1 MSLVTL
7 REGMVPRFALLAMA
21 LALVACG
28 TKLDSAKVSKAVSDG
43 INAQMQMPVA
53 SVDCSQAPPDVKA
66 GTTFECTATPTLGG
80 KLTVKVTENDNAGN
94 VSWEL
99 TKIDGLLDLQK
110 AEQAVAKGFKEQTG
124 ADVTVSCG
132 GRWRAGK
139 TGETFECTAKNADGT
154 ETPVTV
160 TEKDAD
166 GNIAWSTNAAPTPE
180 GEAAPNHE

>member
-7 REGMVPRFALLAMA
+7 RERIVPRFGLLALA

-28 TKLDSAKVSKAVSDG
+28 TKLDIAKVTKAVSDG
-43 INAQMQMPVA
+43 INTQMQMPIA
-53 SVDCSQAPPDVKA
+53 SVDCAQAPPDVKA

-94 VSWEL
+94 VTWEVV
-99 TKIDGLLDLQK
+99 KMEGLLDLQK
-110 AEQAVAKGFKEQTG
+110 AEQAVVKGFKDQTG

-132 GRWRAGK
+132 GRWRAAK
-139 TGETFECTAKNADGT
+139 AGETFECQAKSADGT

-166 GNIAWSTNAAPTPE
+166 GNISWATNAAPAPE
-180 GEAAPNHE
+180 GEAPPSHE